1 MIDDLNLQAD
11 TNPTPEIQ
19 QNDAEVQQQSQETDQ
34 QVAQQPQAL
43 KESSEERNFRAL
55 REKADRIQRERDE
68 ALARIKHYE
77 AAQNVESEALNLG
90 PDDLAEGRHLNK
102 VENKI
107 RALEHQLMESKLR
120 SQYPDID
127 SIVNDD
133 NIAILKAKHPE
144 LAQTIGANKNLY
156 SQAVAAYTMIKQL
169 GISQD
174 TTYDAD
180 KNLAQRNAAKPKPL
194 ASVAPQQ
201 GDTPLSRANAFANGL
216 TDELKKQLHREM
228 IEAMRNK

>member
-1 MIDDLNLQAD
+1 MIDDLNLPAD
-11 TNPTPEIQ
+11 TNPTPEIP
-19 QNDAEVQQQSQETDQ
+19 QNDAEVAQEQQEQQQAIAQQQS
-34 QVAQQPQAL
+34 P
-43 KESSEERNFRAL
+43 KELNEERNFRAL

-68 ALARIKHYE
+68 ALVRLKHYE
-77 AAQNVESEALNLG
+77 ASQNVESEALNLG
-90 PDDLAEGRHLNK
+90 PDDLAEGKHLNK

-107 RALEHQLMESKLR
+107 RALEQQLMESKLR
-120 SQYPDID
+120 AQYPDID
-127 SIVNDD
+127 SVVNDD
-133 NIAILKAKHPE
+133 TIAILKSKHPE

-156 SQAVAAYTMIKQL
+156 SQAVTAYTMIKQL

-174 TTYDAD
+174 ATYDAD
-180 KNLAQRNAAKPKPL
+180 KNLAQRNASKPKPL

>member
-1 MIDDLNLQAD
+1 MIDDLNLPTD
-11 TNPTPEIQ
+11 TNPTSEIQ
-19 QNDAEVQQQSQETDQ
+19 QNDAEVQQEQQEQ
-34 QVAQQPQAL
+34 QQVVAQQQPS
-43 KESSEERNFRAL
+43 KELNEERNFRAL

-68 ALARIKHYE
+68 ALVRLKHYE

-90 PDDLAEGRHLNK
+90 PDDLAEGKHLNK

-107 RALEHQLMESKLR
+107 KALEHQLMESKLR

-127 SIVNDD
+127 SVVNDD
-133 NIAILKAKHPE
+133 TIAILKAKHPE

-156 SQAVAAYTMIKQL
+156 SQAVTAYTMIKQL

-180 KNLAQRNAAKPKPL
+180 KNLAQRNASKPKPL